1 MEAAPAP
8 PIPPGRQEAKLESAI
23 HPFVHPSI
31 WQRRPRALSQ
41 TTATHSRAFTL
52 IKSSSSSAKLVHKCF
67 NGKAAPAEGADCN
80 HLTPFIR
87 KNQFFFP
94 SFTSICTL
102 RRLTRNCAEHF
113 SIFFFFEEPKP
124 SNLKMKQATF
134 TGVDSG
140 SEPVMS
146 ITKRTS
152 GTARNFA

>member
-1 MEAAPAP
+1 MEMRKSRPATDRGGYVRNEMRGLREWKLRQRP
-8 PIPPGRQEAKLESAI
+8 PFRPVGKKRNWNQPSI
-23 HPFVHPSI
+23 HPSI

-87 KNQFFFP
+87 KNQFFSP

-113 SIFFFFEEPKP
+113 SIFFF
-124 SNLKMKQATF
+124 LKNQNHQ
-134 TGVDSG
+134 
-140 SEPVMS
+140 
-146 ITKRTS
+146 I
-152 GTARNFA
+152 